1 MNRKRKFVIKIC
13 FLLDFRMFISH
24 CLSRYELMLWL
35 LSRILFTY
43 NHSFVHS
50 ANNVGCQFIVLV
62 VSANNLSFVYSA
74 NKDFKKGLNLIII
87 LVAWDIW
94 KHTNDRVFNSV
105 HPNVMTVIQTVANEC
120 VFWCMSGASKL
131 RGFLSRSLT
140 PLGRGHFLLFF
151 HVTISPVCL

>member
-87 LVAWDIW
+87 LVAWEIW
-94 KHTNDRVFNSV
+94 KHRNDCLFNGV
-105 HPNVMTVIQTVANEC
+105 NPNVMSVIQTVANEYDL
-120 VFWCMSGASKL
+120 WCMAGASKL
-131 RGFLSRSLT
+131 TYFPSRSLT
-140 PLGRGHFLLFF
+140 PFG
-151 HVTISPVCL
+151 